1 MKIAGTMKIVGM
13 VLGFSCTALAQVQNM
28 EIITLFGPNT
38 TSQVTLSGPNGPIPP
53 PIPGKTGLSE
63 QISYGYQLHA
73 FSAGTLFLELPT
85 LWQFGGNVAAAAPG
99 NLASFRRTNWF
110 FTPGVRFKIPT
121 PTRISFYAAIGGGV
135 ATFNEM
141 DARINGQLVASST
154 GDSGFS
160 PAFDFGGGID
170 FRITYWLSFRAE
182 GRDYITSSGY
192 GGTAGSNH
200 PQFLAGLAFH
210 F

>member
-1 MKIAGTMKIVGM
+1 MKIAGTIG
-13 VLGFSCTALAQVQNM
+13 LILASSCASLAQVQNM

-63 QISYGYQLHA
+63 QFNYGYQFHA

-85 LWQFGGNVAAAAPG
+85 LFQFGGNVAAGGTG
-99 NLASFRRTNWF
+99 NLASFPRSNWF
-110 FTPGVRFKIPT
+110 FTPGIRFKIPT
-121 PTRISFYAAIGGGV
+121 RTRVSFYAALGGGV
-135 ATFNEM
+135 ATFNER
-141 DARINGQLVASST
+141 DVNVDGQLIASST
-154 GDSGFS
+154 GNSGFS
-160 PAFDFGGGID
+160 PALDFGAGID

-182 GRDYITSSGY
+182 GRDYITFKGY
-192 GGTAGSNH
+192 GGTAGRNH